1 MIRSTWMQ
9 FRAQAVVATSGLLI
23 VAVVMAITGPH
34 LVHLYD
40 ANVSTCAA
48 HDDCSTAT
56 SSFLQN
62 DHVLQVG
69 LNVLAVVLPGIIGI
83 LWGAPLVARE
93 LAVSYTH
100 LRAHETDSYLVCRLL
115 LEKKK

>member
-1 MIRSTWMQ
+1 M
-9 FRAQAVVATSGLLI
+9 VL
-23 VAVVMAITGPH
+23 AITGPH

-40 ANVSTCAA
+40 ANLSTCAA

-62 DHVLQVG
+62 DHALQVG

-83 LWGAPLVARE
+83 LWGAPLVAQELETGTYRLAWTQSVTRTRW
-93 LAVSYTH
+93 LAVK
-100 LRAHETDSYLVCRLL
+100 LGVLGLVSAVT
-115 LEKKK
+115 